1 VRGNGLGANYN
12 GTLWSGQATPLS
24 ITGAATGTFA
34 GGVLNM
40 FRLTSDR
47 THLDLSAD
55 PRLADGVV
63 DNGIAFPPPVGT
75 TAGTA
80 GFKYDGTEGET
91 LMVGQN
97 FGVITDIQTGPD
109 GNLYLTSNT
118 DNAVYRISRI
128 Q

>member
-1 VRGNGLGANYN
+1 VRGNGLGANYH
-12 GTLWSGQATPLS
+12 GTLWSGQATPLNV
-24 ITGAATGTFA
+24 TGAGTGTFA
-34 GGVLNM
+34 GGVLMM

-47 THLDLSAD
+47 SHLDLSAD
-55 PRLADGVV
+55 PRLADRVV

-75 TAGTA
+75 AAGTP
-80 GFKYDGTEGET
+80 GYKYDGTESES

-109 GNLYLTSNT
+109 GNLYIASNT